1 MNNKLLISLAI
12 ITLPAA
18 IFSADTTQP
27 LKGTSSAAQES
38 ADFYNSITQTVAKKN
53 IEMVIESGASSSNQ
67 IAYQF
72 NMGMQAALDGIGIIV
87 LTEDFDDSFFNVDI
101 DAVGKYTPMLT
112 KLYQFLLDNGFLV
125 EIGSLYPLK
134 ILNYTSPINTVRQ
147 FHNKLKP
154 LCTQI
159 LDHLEEKD
167 RTIVLLLN
175 KKNYLFHETEKGILF
190 RNKLFSSAITPPAHV
205 QELFT
210 EKDDLLLLINKMHGI
225 NHTLV
230 AKTTT
235 LSEVFDSHFSAQK
248 ATTDDA
254 RRAFSALIE
263 HEDTPPIL
271 KNRLQRSLVRDNIK
285 ELAGLLKEHLK
296 NAKEVAE
303 SRRDS
308 LQNISP
314 APIDIF
320 LLYCLYLFEESKTDL
335 FGPKSFPVLES
346 FTDIDELSVS
356 QLLAAPAHLVME
368 QLGIN
373 LEDDGEETQDN
384 TKKSTSVHKKK
395 AKASKPK
402 KGKKKAKKPAAKI
415 VRNVERDEESEES
428 EEKAHET
435 PSSTASPVSPG
446 CLSSRAA
453 KKAKPIIYSLSD
465 TTNPLSIPLEIGK
478 GHRMLDRIA
487 RLLAAE
493 LALDI
498 EHSAGSLSLALLP
511 AESGDKIV
519 ISAKANRANQYLFE
533 NLLSI
538 IKQAQTVAKNPPL
551 NDIHHLKEQF
561 TTTWQGLPE
570 DTAVATARP
579 LLNQVSA
586 LRKTIDLKKLALLFY
601 NDAPH
606 DPILLSLYKLLPNLK
621 AESVIILDNP
631 FDWHSEMV
639 MAQYLRRAKKSLS
652 TITTPLGT
660 LPYQYIAGSLLNCA
674 QCNAILRGDQNII
687 GLNRAPKVEMAL
699 FSRGAYK
706 ALYPGYVIP
715 LYPCHLNH
723 MDRSKLSKRLAELE
737 GEKARVMSKISL
749 IKMQYSALSDSDGDS
764 DSE

>member
-1 MNNKLLISLAI
+1 MNKITLIFFTI

-27 LKGTSSAAQES
+27 LKGTSSAAKES
-38 ADFYNSITQTVAKKN
+38 ADFYNSITQTIAKKN

-67 IAYQF
+67 TAYHF
-72 NMGMQAALDGIGIIV
+72 NMGIQAALDGIGIIV
-87 LTEDFDDSFFNVDI
+87 LTKDFDDSFFNLDT

-112 KLYQFLLDNGFLV
+112 KLYQFLLENGFLV
-125 EIGSLYPLK
+125 EIGSLYPHK
-134 ILNYTSPINTVRQ
+134 ILKSSSPIKTVRQ
-147 FHNKLKP
+147 FHEKLRP
-154 LCTQI
+154 FYTQVFE
-159 LDHLEEKD
+159 HLEEGT
-167 RTIVLLLN
+167 RTTVLLLN
-175 KKNYLFHETEKGILF
+175 NKNYLFHKTEKGIFF
-190 RNKLFSSAITPPAHV
+190 RNKLFSSAITPPTHV
-205 QELFT
+205 EELFT
-210 EKDDLLLLINKMHGI
+210 EKDDLVLLLEKMHEI
-225 NHTLV
+225 NRTIV
-230 AKTTT
+230 GKVVT
-235 LSEVFDSHFSAQK
+235 LSDVFNSYFSAQK
-248 ATTDDA
+248 ASMDDA
-254 RRAFSALIE
+254 RTAFSALIE

-271 KNRLQRSLVRDNIK
+271 KKRLTRSLVRDNIK
-285 ELAGLLKEHLK
+285 DLAEALKVHLK

-320 LLYCLYLFEESKTDL
+320 LLYSMYLFEESKTDL

-346 FTDIDELSVS
+346 FTDIDDLSIS
-356 QLLAAPAHLVME
+356 QLLAAPAHQVME

-373 LEDDGEETQDN
+373 LEDDVEPTHN
-384 TKKSTSVHKKK
+384 NNKKSTPVHKKK
-395 AKASKPK
+395 TKASKPK
-402 KGKKKAKKPAAKI
+402 KGQKKAKKPVAKI
-415 VRNVERDEESEES
+415 VHKVERDDESEES
-428 EEKAHET
+428 EEKAHEI
-435 PSSTASPVSPG
+435 PSSTASFFSPEN
-446 CLSSRAA
+446 LSTSSL
-453 KKAKPIIYSLSD
+453 KKTKPIIYSLSD
-465 TTNPLSIPLEIGK
+465 TSNSLSIPLEIGK

-519 ISAKANRANQYLFE
+519 ISAKANRANQYLIE
-533 NLLSI
+533 NLLSV
-538 IKQAQTVAKNPPL
+538 IKQAQTMAKDAHL
-551 NDIHHLKEQF
+551 DDIPQLKEQF
-561 TTTWQGLPE
+561 TTTWQGLSE
-570 DTAVATARP
+570 DTAMAKARP
-579 LLNQVSA
+579 LLNQVHA

-601 NDAPH
+601 NHAPH

-631 FDWHSEMV
+631 FNWHSEMV
-639 MAQYLRRAKKSLS
+639 MAQYLRRAKKKLG
-652 TITTPLGT
+652 TITTDLGT

-674 QCNAILRGDQNII
+674 QCNAILRGGQNIV

-699 FSRGAYK
+699 FSRGAYN

-723 MDRSKLSKRLAELE
+723 VNRSELSERLGKIE
-737 GEKARVMSKISL
+737 GEKIEVMSRISR
-749 IKMQYSALSDSDGDS
+749 IKMQYSALSDSDHDS